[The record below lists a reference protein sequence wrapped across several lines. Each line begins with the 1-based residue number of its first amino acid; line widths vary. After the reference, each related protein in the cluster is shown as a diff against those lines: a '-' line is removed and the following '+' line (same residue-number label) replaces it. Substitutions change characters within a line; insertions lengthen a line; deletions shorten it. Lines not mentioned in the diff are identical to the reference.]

1 MICLQKKSESLRK
14 RIRAIAT
21 VFCVLLLM
29 FTIAGCGK
37 VEEPVPVQ
45 LSSGN
50 VEELQNGTAGNIEDG
65 SEEAAVRDTETDQKD
80 VSADMTKVDAG
91 DDMNESEKNGSE
103 NNAAQKTTRT
113 DEERDANEDNK
124 EPAGQDASPD
134 ENIQQTK
141 DTQSQSF
148 GSAELVGHVRSM
160 GADCFVVARE
170 EVWSEGGADYAVGAA
185 SGYEDEEDL
194 ITVYA
199 SQNCVWEFKTVKNSG
214 INPEDVS
221 SREGSFADLQ
231 EDISTTSK
239 GNWQDD
245 GSFLAD
251 SIVMMIFV

>member
-37 VEEPVPVQ
+37 VEEPIPVQ

-65 SEEAAVRDTETDQKD
+65 SEEAAVKNTETDPED
-80 VSADMTKVDAG
+80 VSAGTPKVDVG
-91 DDMNESEKNGSE
+91 DDINENEKNGAE
-103 NNAAQKTTRT
+103 NNAAQKSSRT

-124 EPAGQDASPD
+124 EPAGQDDSPD
-134 ENIQQTK
+134 ENIQQTE
-141 DTQSQSF
+141 DTQPLS
-148 GSAELVGHVRSM
+148 VGVAVLEGNVRSI
-160 GADCFVVARE
+160 GADSFVVARN
-170 EVWSEGGADYAVGAA
+170 EVWSEGVASYAVGTAP
-185 SGYEDEEDL
+185 GYEKEEDL
-194 ITVYA
+194 ITVYVN
-199 SQNCVWEFKTVKNSG
+199 QNCVWEFETVKNGG

-239 GNWQDD
+239 GSWQDD